1 MCLTF
6 KKSKIIEWII
16 KRYSPRFPKWCL
28 PFVCLLYDMTFL
40 QIWTILVN
48 LINLIRTKFLNF
60 SGNTQCHK
68 IFSRSTTT
76 FMSSLNCYV
85 LWDTL
90 YFIICYIYI
99 IGVATLN
106 GTTYIY
112 NGLDYKW
119 GHFTSYI
126 WPDNDNLQSQIF
138 RVKN

>member
-1 MCLTF
+1 MVPAFCVL
-6 KKSKIIEWII
+6 IIW
-16 KRYSPRFPKWCL
+16 YDFPSDLDNFGK
-28 PFVCLLYDMTFL
+28 FNKFN
-40 QIWTILVN
+40 QNEILN
-48 LINLIRTKFLNF
+48 I
-60 SGNTQCHK
+60 SGNIQCHK

-76 FMSSLNCYV
+76 FMSSLDRYV